1 MESREPKGEKK
12 GGEYRTFDEY
22 RERFY
27 KEAVPDKSK
36 QPDDDGSASFGRE
49 LAREFAKRK

>member
-1 MESREPKGEKK
+1 MESSELTDKK
-12 GGEYRTFDEY
+12 RGGKYRTFAEY

-36 QPDDDGSASFGRE
+36 QPDDGSPSFGRE